1 MGSGAFY
8 GSDVP
13 YGPPANVVLA
23 QAQSTHS
30 RPSPAPKAGPGRG
43 GRGRPRREHGWL
55 SASSC
60 VLGSGSG
67 RVGWLRRLLVDFFV
81 SGRGSFFVSGR
92 GASPGSLRFL
102 MPSLSR
108 SRRLYSG
115 ARPRI
120 AWDGERSSPPPSS
133 EIMSWFLQFPL
144 HHLPTSATSATK
156 GEMLGLFYSPT
167 RISLSRELTLGR
179 LVNDSSHHCKR
190 FLLVEMVCERA
201 FE

>member
-1 MGSGAFY
+1 MVAMSLMAPQQTSCWLRLKVLTLGPHLRRKQDQDEEDEDAHAENMVGSQLHRACLE
-8 GSDVP
+8 
-13 YGPPANVVLA
+13 A
-23 QAQSTHS
+23 
-30 RPSPAPKAGPGRG
+30 
-43 GRGRPRREHGWL
+43 
-55 SASSC
+55 
-60 VLGSGSG
+60 G
-67 RVGWLRRLLVDFFV
+67 RVGYVGYLSTSFFV
-81 SGRGSFFVSGR
+81 SAGSLFVSGR

-167 RISLSRELTLGR
+167 RISLSRELNLGR